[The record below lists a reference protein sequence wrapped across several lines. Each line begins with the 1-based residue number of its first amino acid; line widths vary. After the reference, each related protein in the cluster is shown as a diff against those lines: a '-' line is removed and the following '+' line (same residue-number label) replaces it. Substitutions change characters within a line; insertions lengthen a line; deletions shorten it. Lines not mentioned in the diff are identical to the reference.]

1 MPMVSIISK
10 EEICKQ
16 HDLLGMLMLKCKM
29 CKPFAGKDAEQTF
42 IYSVSNPIPPKYDM
56 MIAVSKYGK
65 KYAMLTPEDL
75 TEKELVVFEFI
86 LRDADPDEEI
96 VVFTKREYNAVK
108 KYLYDK
114 KNKVTLC
121 N

>member
-16 HDLLGMLMLKCKM
+16 HALLGMLMLKCKS
-29 CKPFAGKDAEQTF
+29 CKLFAGKDAEQTF
-42 IYSVSNPIPPKYDM
+42 IYSVSNPIPPRYDM

-65 KYAMLTPEDL
+65 RYAMCTPEDL

-96 VVFTKREYNAVK
+96 VVFTKRDYHAVK
-108 KYLYDK
+108 KYLYGN

-121 N
+121 D